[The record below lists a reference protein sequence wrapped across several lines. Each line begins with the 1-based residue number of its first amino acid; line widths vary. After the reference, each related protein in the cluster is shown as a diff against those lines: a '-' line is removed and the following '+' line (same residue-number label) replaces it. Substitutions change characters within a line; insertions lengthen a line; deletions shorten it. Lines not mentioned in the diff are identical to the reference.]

1 QQVQPLTR
9 VWCLFEFFLSSR
21 ENLELVFGTD
31 AGVIGDDGCT
41 SFDIALEVGKK
52 IKSLQV
58 VNCQTSSEKDKK
70 DIFDYIVSEL
80 GSLERMDEQI
90 RSLIGKMLKKNLTN
104 VGHATDSLLH
114 ELGQI

>member
-1 QQVQPLTR
+1 MLPEKVRLDPY
-9 VWCLFEFFLSSR
+9 R
-21 ENLELVFGTD
+21 ESHIPSVLPVRLQSVFVLHHVHLRRLVLLD
-31 AGVIGDDGCT
+31 HVR
-41 SFDIALEVGKK
+41 
-52 IKSLQV
+52 
-58 VNCQTSSEKDKK
+58 K

-90 RSLIGKMLKKNLTN
+90 RSLIGKMLKKNLSN

>member
-1 QQVQPLTR
+1 MR
-9 VWCLFEFFLSSR
+9 
-21 ENLELVFGTD
+21 
-31 AGVIGDDGCT
+31 
-41 SFDIALEVGKK
+41 
-52 IKSLQV
+52 
-58 VNCQTSSEKDKK
+58 K

-80 GSLERMDEQI
+80 GSLERMDEKI